1 MATIVGMP
9 RMILTMRR
17 APAPGD
23 IGHVGTCPLCSHA
36 AGSPPCLA
44 CRDEMRAR
52 LAEMQLA
59 TYVERA
65 VN

>member
-1 MATIVGMP
+1 MATLVGST
-9 RMILTMRR
+9 RMIVTMRR
-17 APAPGD
+17 APTPGEV
-23 IGHVGTCPLCSHA
+23 GHVGTCPLCSYVPGA
-36 AGSPPCLA
+36 PPCLA

-52 LAEMQLA
+52 LAELQLA